1 LYSREIKLSIFSQY
15 SGVFAQYFVVEEE
28 AERRKVSVYE
38 VLKDAF
44 ECYVKEKEGS
54 NVSLEAIV
62 KELQDLKRRVEELEK
77 KVK

>member
-1 LYSREIKLSIFSQY
+1 MPRPGYKS
-15 SGVFAQYFVVEEE
+15 VYFPDEELWRRIVEE

-44 ECYVKEKEGS
+44 ECYVKEKEGI

-62 KELQDLKRRVEELEK
+62 KELQDLKRRVEELERRLK
-77 KVK
+77 

>member
-1 LYSREIKLSIFSQY
+1 MPRPGYKS
-15 SGVFAQYFVVEEE
+15 VYFPDEELWRRIVEE

-44 ECYVKEKEGS
+44 ECYMKEKEGS